1 MQDAYT
7 YRRYVYIPMS
17 HYVSIPATYRVE
29 EHYNFVQTE
38 TGRKRQSLQII
49 KIHIHIFKLYI
60 FIKSR
65 VDIAMSIC

>member
-38 TGRKRQSLQII
+38 TGGRRQSLQII